1 MVISYPSW
9 GYCVSQSF
17 IRTMSRYRSTQFGR
31 VNVFSSSRRLLSCW
45 LAFKE
50 LTKGARAL
58 SKNDIVFS
66 TPPSIFPSTSQHK
79 SELFYFIRCPFYTTS
94 TTQLPELLIQ
104 LSTESRESNKVVKII
119 QSFKVINIIQ
129 LHPDITTIQ
138 SFQRYRHHWVIYT
151 VSKFTMALSVNRM
164 WTWIFIAQILK
175 NALPFAFSKNI
186 NQFIK
191 NIPLTEIFLA
201 ISIYNMANNET
212 TVIGTIVFSIC
223 LAFNKMVENLT
234 PSDTE
239 KLFQQIQKVP
249 RPIWESMLML
259 ILFGLVIHY
268 VFGIFG
274 AICVFL
280 RDSFIGI
287 INAVSTISSNII
299 IITVTNFEFK
309 LIEPISVS
317 TILSKA
323 FDAVKIVLSK
333 AFDPVKIVLSK
344 ALDTVREIAKYAC
357 ISILILLV
365 LLIFGLVVLVSIS
378 WWFF

>member
-1 MVISYPSW
+1 
-9 GYCVSQSF
+9 
-17 IRTMSRYRSTQFGR
+17 
-31 VNVFSSSRRLLSCW
+31 
-45 LAFKE
+45 
-50 LTKGARAL
+50 
-58 SKNDIVFS
+58 
-66 TPPSIFPSTSQHK
+66 
-79 SELFYFIRCPFYTTS
+79 
-94 TTQLPELLIQ
+94 
-104 LSTESRESNKVVKII
+104 
-119 QSFKVINIIQ
+119 
-129 LHPDITTIQ
+129 
-138 SFQRYRHHWVIYT
+138 
-151 VSKFTMALSVNRM
+151 
-164 WTWIFIAQILK
+164 
-175 NALPFAFSKNI
+175 
-186 NQFIK
+186 
-191 NIPLTEIFLA
+191 
-201 ISIYNMANNET
+201 MANNET

-223 LAFNKMVENLT
+223 LAFNKMVENHT
-234 PSDTE
+234 PSDIE

-280 RDSFIGI
+280 RNSFIGI

-333 AFDPVKIVLSK
+333 AFDAVKIVLSK

-365 LLIFGLVVLVSIS
+365 LLIFGLVVLSNFTTIDVGQIIMDILYSYFAPFKTRDLIDHY
-378 WWFF
+378 

>member
-1 MVISYPSW
+1 
-9 GYCVSQSF
+9 
-17 IRTMSRYRSTQFGR
+17 
-31 VNVFSSSRRLLSCW
+31 
-45 LAFKE
+45 
-50 LTKGARAL
+50 
-58 SKNDIVFS
+58 
-66 TPPSIFPSTSQHK
+66 
-79 SELFYFIRCPFYTTS
+79 
-94 TTQLPELLIQ
+94 
-104 LSTESRESNKVVKII
+104 
-119 QSFKVINIIQ
+119 
-129 LHPDITTIQ
+129 
-138 SFQRYRHHWVIYT
+138 
-151 VSKFTMALSVNRM
+151 MALSVNRM

-234 PSDTE
+234 PSDPE

-259 ILFGLVIHY
+259 ILFGLVIHC

-287 INAVSTISSNII
+287 INA
-299 IITVTNFEFK
+299 

-365 LLIFGLVVLVSIS
+365 LLIFGLVVLSNFTTIDVGQIIMDILYSYFAPFKTRDLIDYH
-378 WWFF
+378 